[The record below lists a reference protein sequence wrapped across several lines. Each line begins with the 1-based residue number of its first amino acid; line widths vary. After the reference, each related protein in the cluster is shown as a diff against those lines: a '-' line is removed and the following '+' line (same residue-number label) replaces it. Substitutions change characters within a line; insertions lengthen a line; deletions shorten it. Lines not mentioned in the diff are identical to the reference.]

1 MGRRRQQK
9 AKHPVLHVLD
19 HEPTRSELHKALVE
33 LDGLRLCVG
42 NVWLNVTTEMK
53 RLRRLYL
60 EMKEMLDMS
69 LRPTIIKPVRPA
81 VKPVVRP
88 IEVTILA
95 PKRKPARRKTTTT
108 KSTKSKESK

>member
-42 NVWLNVTTEMK
+42 NVWLNVTQEMK
-53 RLRRLYL
+53 RLRRLYR

-95 PKRKPARRKTTTT
+95 PKRKPAKRKTTTT

>member
-1 MGRRRQQK
+1 MGRCRQQK

-42 NVWLNVTTEMK
+42 NVCLHVTEEMK
-53 RLRRLYL
+53 RLRRLCL
-60 EMKEMLDMS
+60 ERKEMCDMA

-95 PKRKPARRKTTTT
+95 PKRKPTKRKTTTT
-108 KSTKSKESK
+108 KPKEAK

>member
-42 NVWLNVTTEMK
+42 NVWLNVTQEMK

>member
-19 HEPTRSELHKALVE
+19 HEPTRGELHKALVA
-33 LDGLRLCVG
+33 LDALRLCVG

-60 EMKEMLDMS
+60 ERKEMLDMS

-95 PKRKPARRKTTTT
+95 PKRKPTKRKTTTT
-108 KSTKSKESK
+108 KPKEAK